1 MHEFWYDNIKE
12 KSGGKAIVD
21 TYIIVIHI
29 KTENI

>member
-1 MHEFWYDNIKE
+1 MHEFWYDYIKE

-21 TYIIVIHI
+21 TYFIVIHI